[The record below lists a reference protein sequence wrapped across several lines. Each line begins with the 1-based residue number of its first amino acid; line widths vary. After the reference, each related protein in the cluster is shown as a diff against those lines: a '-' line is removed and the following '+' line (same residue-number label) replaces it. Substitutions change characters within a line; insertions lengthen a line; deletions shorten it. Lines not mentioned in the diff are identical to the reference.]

1 MNLSKNQIIMLA
13 IGGVA
18 LVAAI
23 ALIAA
28 AVLFVYSL
36 GMLTDL
42 YDSLYPMMRNP
53 DNLEETDVPGSII
66 YYDMQSFNHQLLI
79 SALVLIVLAAFLFVT
94 NTSSRR
100 KYYIGNYTMTA
111 VNVIAEIGVA
121 VWAHLQVNAFR
132 TQFITTVDF
141 EALEMWSEI
150 WETPAMT
157 AGSTFWF
164 DIHYLACGLLIAAAV
179 LLIVNAIWKRRL
191 MQSERSLLAGKAVS
205 A

>member
-1 MNLSKNQIIMLA
+1 MYKKQVKLQRVICLF
-13 IGGVA
+13 
-18 LVAAI
+18 

-28 AVLFVYSL
+28 VVMFIYSL

-66 YYDMQSFNHQLLI
+66 YYDMQGFNHQLLI
-79 SALVLIVLAAFLFVT
+79 ASIALILLAVCLFIS

-100 KYYIGNYTMTA
+100 KYYIGNYSATA

-121 VWAHLQVNAFR
+121 VWAHLQVSAFR
-132 TQFITTVDF
+132 QQFITTVDF
-141 EALEMWSEI
+141 ESLDMWSQI

-157 AGSTFWF
+157 AESTFWF
-164 DIHYLACGLLIAAAV
+164 DIHYLACALLVIAAA
-179 LLIVNAIWKRRL
+179 LLTMNVIWKRKL
-191 MQSERSLLAGKAVS
+191 MKSEKALLDGKAVS
-205 A
+205 V

>member
-1 MNLSKNQIIMLA
+1 MYKKQVKLQRVICLF
-13 IGGVA
+13 
-18 LVAAI
+18 

-28 AVLFVYSL
+28 VVMFIYSL

-66 YYDMQSFNHQLLI
+66 YYDMQGFNHQLLI
-79 SALVLIVLAAFLFVT
+79 ASIALILLAACLFIS

-100 KYYIGNYTMTA
+100 KYYIGNYSATA

-121 VWAHLQVNAFR
+121 VWAHLQVSAFR
-132 TQFITTVDF
+132 QQFITTVDF
-141 EALEMWSEI
+141 ESLDMWSQI

-157 AGSTFWF
+157 AESTFWF
-164 DIHYLACGLLIAAAV
+164 DIHYLACALLVIAAA
-179 LLIVNAIWKRRL
+179 LLTMNVIWKRKL
-191 MQSERSLLAGKAVS
+191 MKSEKVPT
-205 A
+205 